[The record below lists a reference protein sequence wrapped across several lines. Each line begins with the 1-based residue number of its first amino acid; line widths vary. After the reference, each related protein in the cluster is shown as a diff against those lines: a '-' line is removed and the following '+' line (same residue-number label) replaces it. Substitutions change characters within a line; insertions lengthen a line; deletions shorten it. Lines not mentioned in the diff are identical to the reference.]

1 MLLLEQ
7 IIREEIA
14 KQGPIPFTRF
24 MELALYCPECGFY
37 EKEEDNIG
45 RGGDFY
51 TSVSVGPLFGEL
63 LAFQF
68 ARWIEETKLPSAQL
82 LEAGGHDGQLA
93 ADILNGLG
101 LVHPRVLEKLEYW
114 ILEPSLQRRQRQ
126 NQTL

>member
-24 MELALYCPECGFY
+24 MELALYCPDYGFY

-68 ARWIEETKLPSAQL
+68 AEWFSPPATRPASLQL
-82 LEAGGHDGQLA
+82 IEAGAHRGQLA
-93 ADILNGLG
+93 SDVLNWL
-101 LVHPRVLEKLEYW
+101 KLQRPGIFARTEYV
-114 ILEPSLQRRQRQ
+114 ILEPSARR
-126 NQTL
+126 